1 MLITRILR
9 SRNSSR
15 MDCENPSSANLLMQ
29 YALQLENPLLAATE
43 RIFTMLDPG
52 GRRGAKRCVKRNGAV
67 ILTPTVCSHS
77 IVVISVNGFTTAT
90 PALFTSKWIGSLPTS
105 AIRSDTAEG
114 FARS

>member
-29 YALQLENPLLAATE
+29 YALQFAKPLLAATE

-52 GRRGAKRCVKRNGAV
+52 GRRGAKRCVKRNGGV

-77 IVVISVNGFTTAT
+77 IVVISVDGLTTPT
-90 PALFTSKWIGSLPTS
+90 PAYSTSNPIDSLPPS
-105 AIRSDTAEG
+105 AVRAATAE
-114 FARS
+114 